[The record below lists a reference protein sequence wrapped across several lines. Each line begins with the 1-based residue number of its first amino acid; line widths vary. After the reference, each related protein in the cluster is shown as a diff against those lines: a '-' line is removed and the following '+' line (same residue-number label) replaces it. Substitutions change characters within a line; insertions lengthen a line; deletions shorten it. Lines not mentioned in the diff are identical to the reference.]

1 MSIQY
6 GDTYII
12 TNANQ
17 NWVDFSAAKYYPSI
31 VPLLLKIKVMR
42 SLFESK
48 FPNDSR
54 MWKLS
59 AFAEVGKLYEENK
72 VTNLICLGD
81 SEIEIEAGNKL
92 SAMFVETFLKTVKF
106 REEPKP
112 EHIIKQLSLFSKQF
126 EEIHSLARNISIKVE
141 KKREKK

>member
-31 VPLLLKIKVMR
+31 VPLLLQIKVMSAR

-72 VTNLICLGD
+72 STN
-81 SEIEIEAGNKL
+81 
-92 SAMFVETFLKTVKF
+92 
-106 REEPKP
+106 
-112 EHIIKQLSLFSKQF
+112 
-126 EEIHSLARNISIKVE
+126 
-141 KKREKK
+141 

>member
-17 NWVDFSAAKYYPSI
+17 NWVD
-31 VPLLLKIKVMR
+31 L
-42 SLFESK
+42 
-48 FPNDSR
+48 
-54 MWKLS
+54 
-59 AFAEVGKLYEENK
+59 GKLYEENK

-92 SAMFVETFLKTVKF
+92 SAMFVETFLKTVK
-106 REEPKP
+106 
-112 EHIIKQLSLFSKQF
+112 IK
-126 EEIHSLARNISIKVE
+126 N
-141 KKREKK
+141 